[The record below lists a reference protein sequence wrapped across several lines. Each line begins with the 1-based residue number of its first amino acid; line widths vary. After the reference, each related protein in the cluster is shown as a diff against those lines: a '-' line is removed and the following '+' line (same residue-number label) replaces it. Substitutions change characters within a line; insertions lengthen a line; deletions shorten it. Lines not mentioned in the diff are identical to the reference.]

1 MPSID
6 WITIKGFKSIKSIS
20 KMPLK
25 NINVLIGPNGSG
37 KSNFIGVF
45 SLLNS
50 VRNGRLQ
57 YYTRRAGGADKILH
71 FGSDETDHIS
81 VHISFEDEMNQYS
94 ITLTPDQ
101 LDSMFPSKE
110 FVYFWNRA
118 THDEPYREFLSG
130 SGREAKICESG
141 LKRVSRY
148 VQKHLERWKVYQ
160 FHDTGFSSPIKKN
173 CDINDNS
180 FLRPDG
186 SNLAAFLYLLRKNH
200 HNSYRKIRNT
210 VHLVAPFIDD
220 FILRPIALNEDKIR
234 LEWKHKDR
242 EDYFDGSSLSDG
254 SLRFIALTTLLL
266 QPSDKRPS
274 VILLDEPELGLHP
287 YAITILASLVRS
299 VAIKTQVILATQS
312 SLLLDH
318 FEPSE
323 VIVASRADGA
333 TALTRLNESDLESW
347 LQDYTLGQL
356 WRKNEIGG
364 RPSPEH

>member
-1 MPSID
+1 
-6 WITIKGFKSIKSIS
+6 
-20 KMPLK
+20 MPLK

-50 VRNGRLQ
+50 LREGRLQ

-81 VHISFEDEMNQYS
+81 VHISFEDEINQYS
-94 ITLTPDQ
+94 IKLVPDQ
-101 LDSMFPSKE
+101 LDSVFPSE
-110 FVYFWNRA
+110 ELVYFWNKA
-118 THDEPYREFLSG
+118 VHKEPYDELLSG
-130 SGREAKICESG
+130 RGGEAKICESG
-141 LKRVSRY
+141 LKGVSKY
-148 VQKHLERWKVYQ
+148 VQEHLALWKVYQ

-173 CDINDNS
+173 CDINDNR
-180 FLRPDG
+180 FLRTNG
-186 SNLAAFLYLLRKNH
+186 SNLAAFLYLLRKKH
-200 HNSYRKIRNT
+200 RKSYRKIRKT
-210 VHLVAPFIDD
+210 VRLIAPFIDD
-220 FILRPIALNEDKIR
+220 FVLRPVALNKDKIR
-234 LEWKHKDR
+234 LEWKHKNRD
-242 EDYFDGSSLSDG
+242 DYFDGSSLSDG

-266 QPSDKRPS
+266 QPSDRRPS
-274 VILLDEPELGLHP
+274 VIFLDEPELGLHP
-287 YAITILASLVRS
+287 CAITILASLVRS
-299 VAIKTQVILATQS
+299 VAVETQVILATQS

-323 VIVASRADGA
+323 VIVASRANSA
-333 TALTRLNESDLESW
+333 TALTRLDESSLESW

>member
-1 MPSID
+1 MPAID
-6 WITIKGFKSIKSIS
+6 WITIRGFKSIKSIS
-20 KMPLK
+20 EMPLK

-45 SLLNS
+45 SLLNA
-50 VRNGRLQ
+50 VRDGRLQ
-57 YYTRRAGGADKILH
+57 YYTKRAGGADTILH
-71 FGSDETDHIS
+71 FGSDETDYIFI
-81 VHISFEDEMNQYS
+81 HISFEDQINQYS
-94 ITLTPDQ
+94 IKLNPDQ
-101 LDSMFPSKE
+101 LDSIFPSEE
-110 FVYFWNRA
+110 FVYFWDQA
-118 THDEPYREFLSG
+118 VHDKPYDEFLSG
-130 SGREAKICESG
+130 NGREAKICESG
-141 LKRVSRY
+141 LTKVPRY
-148 VQKHLERWKVYQ
+148 VQKHLARWKVYQ

-173 CDINDNS
+173 CDINDNR
-180 FLRPDG
+180 FLRPNG

-200 HNSYRKIRNT
+200 RKSYRKIRKT
-210 VHLVAPFIDD
+210 VRLVAPFIDD
-220 FILRPIALNEDKIR
+220 FVLRPMALNKDRIR

-266 QPSDKRPS
+266 QPSEKRPS

-299 VAIKTQVILATQS
+299 VAVKTQVILATQS

-323 VIVASRADGA
+323 VIVASRTNGA
-333 TALTRLNESDLESW
+333 TALTRLNESGLESW